1 MKFTKLF
8 RPCFALVVAAV
19 LLSPVGAHAILQKG
33 DPAPPIKVTTTSGQ
47 PVTLANYRGY
57 VLVMDFFATWCVP
70 CRDSIPHLKEISRKF
85 GKQGVHIL
93 GMSVDEG
100 GDKVVREFIVSK
112 RLNYPV
118 ALTDE
123 DLQTEYGL
131 RSVPTIFIISKKGIV
146 AERFQGFNEDIA
158 RKMDALI
165 VKLLAE

>member
-1 MKFTKLF
+1 MKFPKLF
-8 RPCFALVVAAV
+8 SSCLPLVLAAV
-19 LLSPVGAHAILQKG
+19 LLSPGGAHAILQKG
-33 DPAPPIKVTTTSGQ
+33 DPAPPVKVTTTSGQ
-47 PVTLANYRGY
+47 QVTLANYQGR

-70 CRDSIPHLKEISRKF
+70 CRDSIPHLKEITRRF
-85 GKQGVHIL
+85 GNQGVHVL

-100 GDKVVREFIVSK
+100 EKVLKEFAATK

-131 RSVPTIFIISKKGIV
+131 RSVPTIFIISKKGVV
-146 AERFQGFNEDIA
+146 AERFQGFNDDIA

>member
-1 MKFTKLF
+1 MKFAKLSSS
-8 RPCFALVVAAV
+8 LVPVLVTMA
-19 LLSPVGAHAILQKG
+19 LLSPAMAHAILQKG

-47 PVTLANYRGY
+47 QVTLANYQGK
-57 VLVMDFFATWCVP
+57 VLVMDFFATWCIP
-70 CRDSIPHLKEISRKF
+70 CRDSIPHLMGLTRKF
-85 GKQGVHIL
+85 GKQGMHIL

-100 GDKVVREFIVSK
+100 GAKIVREFAASK
-112 RLNYPV
+112 QLNYPV
-118 ALTDE
+118 ALADE

-131 RSVPTIFIISKKGIV
+131 RSVPTIFVISKKGVV

>member
-1 MKFTKLF
+1 MEFTKLF
-8 RPCFALVVAAV
+8 RPSILLVVAAV
-19 LLSPVGAHAILQKG
+19 LLAPVGAHAILQKG

-47 PVTLANYRGY
+47 PVTLANYRGH

-70 CRDSIPHLKEISRKF
+70 YRDSIPHLKEISRKF

-100 GDKVVREFIVSK
+100 GDKVVKEFIASK

-131 RSVPTIFIISKKGIV
+131 RSLPTIFIISKKGVV
-146 AERFQGFNEDIA
+146 AERFQGFNDDIA